1 MMKPREDERNKA
13 QGRDGGFVTGLSIS
27 QRLDRHKD
35 MLSIAIAIVLAFVQ
49 TGDARPYVPP
59 ARRSM
64 GGRRHSPEP
73 AGEVQL
79 SWEWTLDRQFLRL
92 TFVNQM
98 GTVRRFEGHA
108 YYRATSDGRY
118 RGTWFDNSGMVR
130 PIEARRDG
138 TALVAT
144 WGIVGRLKSEKR
156 PTA

>member
-1 MMKPREDERNKA
+1 
-13 QGRDGGFVTGLSIS
+13 
-27 QRLDRHKD
+27 

-49 TGDARPYVPP
+49 TGTPDPMFLQLA
-59 ARRSM
+59 
-64 GGRRHSPEP
+64 GRW
-73 AGEVQL
+73 AGEGTVLNQPAKVQL

-144 WGIVGRLKSEKR
+144 WGTAETEIGETTYRLMPDGSMEVIDRVQQKDGQWRNFGRVVVRKVS
-156 PTA
+156 PD